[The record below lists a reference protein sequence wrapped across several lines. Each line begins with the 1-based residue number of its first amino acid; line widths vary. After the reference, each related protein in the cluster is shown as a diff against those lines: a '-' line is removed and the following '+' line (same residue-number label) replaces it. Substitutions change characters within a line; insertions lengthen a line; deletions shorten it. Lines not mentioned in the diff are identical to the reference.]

1 MRTNARKIKA
11 IGERVKSAR
20 KNKGI
25 TQEKLADMVG
35 VSTTYIG
42 FIEQGQRLPSIK
54 TSDKIARA
62 LGVKLS
68 ELFDF

>member
-11 IGERVKSAR
+11 IGERVKNSR

>member
-11 IGERVKSAR
+11 IGERVRRAR
-20 KNKGI
+20 KNKDI